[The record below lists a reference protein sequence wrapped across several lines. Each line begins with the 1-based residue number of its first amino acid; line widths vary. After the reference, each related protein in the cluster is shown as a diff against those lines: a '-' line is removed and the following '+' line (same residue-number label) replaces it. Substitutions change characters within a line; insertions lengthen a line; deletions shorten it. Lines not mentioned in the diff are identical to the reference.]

1 MLKKEKC
8 IKVIMIFAVMFSM
21 IWLGNMKAFAQSV
34 EESNPNDSKETAQL
48 IQASKETVLQAASG
62 RRPDQYVVNGYTSVN
77 DIDWYK
83 VF

>member
-48 IQASKETVLQAASG
+48 IQASKETV
-62 RRPDQYVVNGYTSVN
+62 
-77 DIDWYK
+77 
-83 VF
+83 